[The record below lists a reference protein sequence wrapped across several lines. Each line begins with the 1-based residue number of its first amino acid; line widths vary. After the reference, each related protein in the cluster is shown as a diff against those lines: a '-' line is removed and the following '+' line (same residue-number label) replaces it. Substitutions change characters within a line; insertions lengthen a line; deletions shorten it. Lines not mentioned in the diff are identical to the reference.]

1 MATPKDFG
9 FNEDINMLKDSYARF
24 LSEQATIEK
33 LRPSLEGTEDP
44 YHGQPRVPFFD
55 RDNWDQTVA
64 LGMHAVAIPED
75 QGGIGMGLVAATALA
90 EEIGRALPLL
100 PIFHLANDPPD
111 TAQVFVDNHSTRLFH
126 ESRSLPLLSPK

>member
-44 YHGQPRVPFFD
+44 YHGQPRVPFLT
-55 RDNWDQTVA
+55 RIT
-64 LGMHAVAIPED
+64 
-75 QGGIGMGLVAATALA
+75 GIK
-90 EEIGRALPLL
+90 PS
-100 PIFHLANDPPD
+100 HLAC
-111 TAQVFVDNHSTRLFH
+111 TRLPYQKTKAA
-126 ESRSLPLLSPK
+126 SAWDWSPPPRSLRKSVATP